1 MDRII
6 LRDLAFF
13 AYHGVYEEEASL
25 GQRFYFDLDCYLDL
39 RAAGRSDD
47 ESQTVRYDHIARHVE
62 VIVTKRRFK
71 LIEALAEAVAQDLLF
86 SFETLQQ
93 VRIKVRKP
101 EAPIPAIVKD
111 IAVEITRDR
120 RDYDQKSEEQAS

>member
-6 LRDLAFF
+6 IKDLAFF

-39 RAAGRSDD
+39 RNAGKSDLEED
-47 ESQTVRYDHIARHVE
+47 TIRYDHVAKRVE
-62 VIVTKRRFK
+62 DIVLTQRFH
-71 LIEALAEAVAQDLLF
+71 LIEALAEAVAKDLLTHF
-86 SFETLQQ
+86 DKMES
-93 VRIKVRKP
+93 VRVKVRKP

-111 IAVEITRDR
+111 IAVEITRKR
-120 RDYDQKSEEQAS
+120 KDYAQ